1 NKRVLK
7 NYIYNTAYQVLVI
20 IVPLITTPY
29 ISRIL
34 HSDGVGVYSYTYTI
48 AFAYSLFA
56 GLGVNSYGQREIAYN
71 QGSKE
76 KMSSVFWELVI
87 LRTVM
92 TLITVCLYIMLVVS
106 YRKYS
111 RYLVEQIFIIVAVL
125 FDISWFFQGIENFKI
140 VVIRNLIV
148 KIVSVVLIFLLVKE
162 EKDIDIYILINSL
175 SILLS
180 NIFFFINLPKYVDFV
195 DLKKVNILRHMKG
208 TIQFFIPLI
217 ATQIYSQLDKIM
229 LGVLLN
235 DTMEN
240 GYYEQA
246 RKITAIIVAIVTSLN
261 NVLLSRIS
269 YLFINNEIEEI
280 KRCFEESFKVMLFI
294 LIPILPGMFIMSDN
308 FVIWFF
314 GEEFIKVAL
323 LMKLS
328 CILLVFMCLGNFIG
342 VQFLAPT
349 KKQNKMTFAYVTA
362 AIVNFVFNIIL
373 IPKWKSE
380 GALVASIVAES
391 VSCGIQWFYLLNS
404 KFRFKIL
411 SGIYKYLIAAGIMAF
426 SIVGIKTFLDVKG
439 MGQTIIEF
447 AVGILVYISVLI
459 VCKEKNVMII
469 ISHLSVNFQKKF
481 HLNKIKRIKN

>member
-1 NKRVLK
+1 MNKRVLK

-48 AFAYSLFA
+48 AFAFSLFA

-92 TLITVCLYIMLVVS
+92 TLITVCLYVMLVVS

-111 RYLVEQIFIIVAVL
+111 RYLIEQIFIIVAVL

-180 NIFFFINLPKYVDFV
+180 NIFFFINLPKYVEFV
-195 DLKKVNILRHMKG
+195 DLKKINILRHMRG

-328 CILLVFMCLGNFIG
+328 CILLVFMCLGNFVG

-391 VSCGIQWFYLLNS
+391 VSCGIQWFYLFNS
-404 KFRFKIL
+404 KFRFKVL

-426 SIVGIKTFLDVKG
+426 SIVGIRTFLDVKG

-459 VCKEKNVMII
+459 VCKEKNVMVI
-469 ISHLSVNFQKKF
+469 ISHLR
-481 HLNKIKRIKN
+481 KRKV

>member
-1 NKRVLK
+1 MR
-7 NYIYNTAYQVLVI
+7 
-20 IVPLITTPY
+20 
-29 ISRIL
+29 
-34 HSDGVGVYSYTYTI
+34 
-48 AFAYSLFA
+48 
-56 GLGVNSYGQREIAYN
+56 
-71 QGSKE
+71 
-76 KMSSVFWELVI
+76 
-87 LRTVM
+87 
-92 TLITVCLYIMLVVS
+92 
-106 YRKYS
+106 
-111 RYLVEQIFIIVAVL
+111 
-125 FDISWFFQGIENFKI
+125 
-140 VVIRNLIV
+140 
-148 KIVSVVLIFLLVKE
+148 
-162 EKDIDIYILINSL
+162 
-175 SILLS
+175 
-180 NIFFFINLPKYVDFV
+180 
-195 DLKKVNILRHMKG
+195 G

-328 CILLVFMCLGNFIG
+328 CILLVFMCLGNFVG

-391 VSCGIQWFYLLNS
+391 VSCGIQWFYLFNS
-404 KFRFKIL
+404 KFRFKVL

-426 SIVGIKTFLDVKG
+426 SIVGIRTFLDVKG

-459 VCKEKNVMII
+459 VCKEKNVMVI
-469 ISHLSVNFQKKF
+469 ISHLR
-481 HLNKIKRIKN
+481 KRKV